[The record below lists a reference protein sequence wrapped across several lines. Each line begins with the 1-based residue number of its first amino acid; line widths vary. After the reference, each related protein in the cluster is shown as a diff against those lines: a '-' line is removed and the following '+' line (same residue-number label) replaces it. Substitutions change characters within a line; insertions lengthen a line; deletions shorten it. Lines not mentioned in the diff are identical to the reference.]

1 VPVSRNNR
9 VFQIAYDE
17 ALLIA
22 RAELL
27 EERGYEVGSVLGNE
41 EAQRVLD
48 QQQSFRL
55 FIVGHAAPRETSAAF
70 ASLKEQF
77 PPRGQETHT

>member
-48 QQQSFRL
+48 
-55 FIVGHAAPRETSAAF
+55 
-70 ASLKEQF
+70 
-77 PPRGQETHT
+77 